1 MPNLYSFSVFGVT
14 TLDVVRSSTM
24 SAQAIDKPT
33 SAPEYTIPVIG
44 GHSGK
49 TIVPLLS
56 QSKPSLPDSLF
67 NDEEKLAALI
77 KRIQFGGDE
86 VVEAKGGAG
95 SATLS
100 MAYGEFVK
108 QELP

>member
-1 MPNLYSFSVFGVT
+1 
-14 TLDVVRSSTM
+14 M

-56 QSKPSLPDSLF
+56 QSKPSLPESLF
-67 NDEEKLAALI
+67 KDEEKLAALI

-100 MAYGEFVK
+100 MAYGKLLYSQMIEHLVFRA
-108 QELP
+108 ET